1 MRAKAGESEVASA
14 AGPGLADAFDFAC
27 VDLALCDPSY
37 TIHARSCLISRR
49 RPVSA
54 GANFTQNAPLVQCRF
69 RGPVMMT
76 FSSLLRPRLMTTWI
90 SRQGLARWG
99 VGAVLGVL
107 LGTASA
113 GKPYSY
119 FVTGDA
125 DAQVA
130 ALKPS
135 STSSLVLMGGG
146 PDVDEAFRWMI
157 ARAGIKPGT
166 GGRFVVLRATGTEA
180 YDPYIYY
187 SDAALTTST
196 SVAEQWVGGASLG
209 LSSVETLVIPSV
221 AAANDAFVNSVVSK
235 ANAVFIAGGDQSD
248 YINFWK
254 GTKLDQTL
262 QGLMAANVP
271 VGGTSAGLAVLGQ
284 VDFAALRGSVTTTQ
298 ALADPFNKYMTLD
311 PSPLSP
317 TGGFLAPP
325 ALASTILDAHLDSR
339 DRMGRLIT
347 FVARLVAVNSNTG
360 CPGGILASGTSSTAA
375 RGIGVD
381 VETALLVQGNKGPH
395 GFTARR
401 VTNPSTMTESAVY
414 FVRPLISPTVCASG
428 APLTLTNIEI
438 KKLADSETIFN
449 LSDWTGLP
457 SYFVDA
463 ISGAL
468 TSSPY

>member
-1 MRAKAGESEVASA
+1 MR
-14 AGPGLADAFDFAC
+14 GL
-27 VDLALCDPSY
+27 
-37 TIHARSCLISRR
+37 T
-49 RPVSA
+49 
-54 GANFTQNAPLVQCRF
+54 
-69 RGPVMMT
+69 
-76 FSSLLRPRLMTTWI
+76 
-90 SRQGLARWG
+90 RWG
-99 VGAVLGVL
+99 IGSVLSMA
-107 LGTASA
+107 LGIASA

-130 ALKPS
+130 TLQSS
-135 STSSLVLMGGG
+135 STPSVVLMGGG

-166 GGRFVVLRATGTEA
+166 GGRFVVIRATGTDA

-187 SDAALTTST
+187 SDAALTTAT
-196 SVAEQWVGGASLG
+196 TVADQWVGGASLG

-221 AAANDAFVNSVVSK
+221 AAANDAFVNSVVGR

-254 GTKLDQTL
+254 GTRLDQTL
-262 QGLMAANVP
+262 QGLLANNVP
-271 VGGTSAGLAVLGQ
+271 IGGTSAGMAVLGQ
-284 VDFAALRGSVTTTQ
+284 FDFAALRGSVTSTQ

-311 PSPLSP
+311 PSPLSL
-317 TGGFLAPP
+317 TGGFLTPP
-325 ALASTILDAHLDSR
+325 ALASTIVDAHLDSR
-339 DRMGRLIT
+339 DRMGRLIA
-347 FVARLVAVNSNTG
+347 FVSRLVAVNSNSG
-360 CPGGILASGTSSTAA
+360 CPGGILASGSGFAAA

-381 VETALLVQGNKGPH
+381 VETALLVQGNKGSH
-395 GFTARR
+395 AFTARR
-401 VTNPSTMTESAVY
+401 VTNPSTTSESAVY
-414 FVRPLISPTVCASG
+414 FVRPLNSPTVCAPG
-428 APLTLTNIEI
+428 TPLTATNVEI
-438 KKLADSETIFN
+438 KKLADSQTIFN